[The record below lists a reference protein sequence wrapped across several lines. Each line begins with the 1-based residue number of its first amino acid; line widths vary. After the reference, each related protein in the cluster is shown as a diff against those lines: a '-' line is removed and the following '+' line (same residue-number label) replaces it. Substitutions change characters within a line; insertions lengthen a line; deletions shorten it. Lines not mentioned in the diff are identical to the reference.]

1 MKKTLSLLDT
11 TLITDVKVQ
20 ACKDGI
26 NLRLSY
32 YDDRRDLSYEGNL
45 HLKGERDRVKE
56 AYLNIMTA
64 ILDGKQFVEID
75 L

>member
-1 MKKTLSLLDT
+1 MKKTLSLLYT
-11 TLITDVKVQ
+11 TLIKAVHVKD
-20 ACKDGI
+20 CKDGI
-26 NLRLSY
+26 NLRISY
-32 YDDRRDLSYEGNL
+32 YDDSRDLSYEGSL

-64 ILDGKQFVEID
+64 ILDGKQLVEID

>member
-1 MKKTLSLLDT
+1 MKQTLSLLDT
-11 TLITDVKVQ
+11 TLIKNVKIQ

-26 NLRLSY
+26 NLSISY
-32 YDDRRDLSYEGNL
+32 YDESRDLSYEGSL
-45 HLKGERDRVKE
+45 HLKGDRDRVKE
-56 AYLNIMTA
+56 AYLKIMIA